1 MISPLNRSSAALV
14 MLFLAWGGDQAFAQ
28 SPPPAAETAQM
39 TPKEMLSAASS
50 GIDRM
55 RGMVGQM
62 QDLLKKAEE
71 RGEAD
76 GIQCVR
82 DKLSSSRALVDVS
95 LLSRNAVQEALASN
109 NAVRAASEYRKISVS
124 EGMVDQFLVEAMGCL
139 SDRSESTNEV
149 VRDSSG
155 DGTEEEDLGDLASI
169 LDGGDDPSQVTPY
182 Q

>member
-1 MISPLNRSSAALV
+1 MNTLFTRGSVALALIFALSGSQSA
-14 MLFLAWGGDQAFAQ
+14 QAQ
-28 SPPPAAETAQM
+28 SAPGAAEQGQQM
-39 TPKEMLSAASS
+39 TTKEMLAASNA

-71 RGEAD
+71 RGEAN

-82 DKLSSSRALVDVS
+82 DKLASSRALVDVS
-95 LLSRNAVQEALASN
+95 TLSRNAVQEALASN
-109 NAVRAASEYRKISVS
+109 NMARAGSEYRKISVS
-124 EGMVDQFLVEAMGCL
+124 EGMVDQFLAEAMGCL
-139 SDRSESTNEV
+139 NDRTDSTNEV

-155 DGTEEEDLGDLASI
+155 EATADELGDLATVI
-169 LDGGDDPSQVTPY
+169 DTGDDPTQVTPY